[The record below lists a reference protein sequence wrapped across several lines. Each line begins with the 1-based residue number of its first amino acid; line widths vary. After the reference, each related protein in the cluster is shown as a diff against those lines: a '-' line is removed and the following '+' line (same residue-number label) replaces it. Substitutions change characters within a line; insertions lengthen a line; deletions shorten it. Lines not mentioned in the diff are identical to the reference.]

1 MAKANYV
8 LLFVVLLFITS
19 CKSGMPEY
27 PDVKDFYLVTFDQ
40 LQNPI
45 CIKYEIVSNIPFK
58 IANPTVYQLSQCDFV
73 GGFKPEDVR
82 KITNWTEEVKTW
94 SETKQVK

>member
-1 MAKANYV
+1 MRIIST
-8 LLFVVLLFITS
+8 LLISLLITS

-27 PDVKDFYLVTFDQ
+27 PDVNDFYLVTFDQ

-58 IANPTVYQLSQCDFV
+58 ISNPTVYQLSQCDFV
-73 GGFKPEDVR
+73 GGFKPENVK

>member
-1 MAKANYV
+1 MKIFLIMAV
-8 LLFVVLLFITS
+8 SLLITS

-27 PDVKDFYLVTFDQ
+27 PDVKDFYLVTFDE

-58 IANPTVYQLSQCDFV
+58 VANPKILGLSYCDFV
-73 GGFKPEDVR
+73 GGFKPEDVK

-94 SETKQVK
+94 SETKQVN